1 MYLIKYCVS
10 WNYKPQA
17 ESLSA
22 EMNNA
27 GFSTNI
33 EEGDKGQ
40 FELFFGEKS
49 IKKGGPRSDNGSFF
63 SLEDIR
69 ELLR

>member
-1 MYLIKYCVS
+1 
-10 WNYKPQA
+10 
-17 ESLSA
+17 
-22 EMNNA
+22 MNNA
-27 GFSTNI
+27 GFSTTI
-33 EEGDKGQ
+33 EGGDKGQ

-49 IKKGGPRSDNGSFF
+49 IKKGGPRSDDGSFF

>member
-1 MYLIKYCVS
+1 MYIIKYCVS

-40 FELFFGEKS
+40 FELFFGKKS